1 MGQSRFVG
9 VGVGGLGR
17 LIYTH
22 TPTSSSPVSY
32 VYDVDSKPTV
42 AAD

>member
-1 MGQSRFVG
+1 MGQSRFPG
-9 VGVGGLGR
+9 MGVGGLGR

-22 TPTSSSPVSY
+22 TPTALSPVSY
-32 VYDVDSKPTV
+32 MYDVDSKPTV